1 MTTQDFVKQLLAHMG
16 LEEVGVEIESG
27 DEAQVIHLTVDEQDS
42 GLLIG
47 RHAET
52 IDSLQRVVRLV
63 CQKDGDK
70 PIHLNINDFR
80 ERREEHLK
88 DLAQR
93 VAERVV
99 ETGRPHSLH
108 LPAAERRVVHM
119 ELANFPGIETESQGE
134 GVHRVLFIKP
144 KTEQVAA

>member
-16 LEEVGVEIESG
+16 LENVGVEIEET
-27 DEAQVIHLTVDEQDS
+27 DEAQVVRLSVEEEDS

-52 IDSLQRVVRLV
+52 IDGLQRIVRLV

-70 PIHLNINDFR
+70 PIHVNINDFR

-93 VAERVV
+93 VAERVA
-99 ETGRPHSLH
+99 ESGRPHSLR
-108 LPAAERRVVHM
+108 LPAFERRIVHM

-134 GVHRVLFIKP
+134 GANRVLFVKP
-144 KTEQVAA
+144 KA

>member
-1 MTTQDFVKQLLAHMG
+1 MTTQDFIKQLLAHMG
-16 LEEVGVEIESG
+16 MDQVEIEIE
-27 DEAQVIHLTVDEQDS
+27 DKPEAQVLHLIAPEQDS

-52 IDSLQRVVRLV
+52 IDSLQRIVRLV
-63 CQKDGDK
+63 SQKDGDK
-70 PIHLNINDFR
+70 PIHVNINDFR

-88 DLAQR
+88 DLAR
-93 VAERVV
+93 RLAERVL

-108 LPAAERRVVHM
+108 LPAHERRIVHA
-119 ELANFPGIETESQGE
+119 ELTSVAGVETESQGE

-144 KTEQVAA
+144 KA

>member
-1 MTTQDFVKQLLAHMG
+1 MTTQDFISQLLAHMG
-16 LEEVGVEIESG
+16 VENVKVNSEDG
-27 DEAQVIHLTVDEQDS
+27 EEAQTINLAVDEQDS

-80 ERREEHLK
+80 QRREEHVRE
-88 DLAQR
+88 LAR
-93 VAERVV
+93 HLAERVM
-99 ETGRPHSLH
+99 ETGRDQVLH
-108 LPAAERRVVHM
+108 LPANERRIVHT
-119 ELANFPGIETESQGE
+119 ELASFPGVETVSEGE
-134 GVHRVLFIKP
+134 GASRVLFIRP
-144 KTEQVAA
+144 STKTA